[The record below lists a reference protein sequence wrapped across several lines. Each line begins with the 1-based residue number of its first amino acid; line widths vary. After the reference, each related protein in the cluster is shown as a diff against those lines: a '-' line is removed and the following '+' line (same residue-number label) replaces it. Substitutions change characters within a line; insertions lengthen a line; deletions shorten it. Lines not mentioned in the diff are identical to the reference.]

1 MGKRDSFQSSP
12 SSVDGISSSE
22 VHVIGCDVTQGL
34 VVAPGVVVV
43 DEDCDSPLQLS
54 GCLPDDEVNAF
65 LARTVVAFNLSV
77 GLRMIG

>member
-1 MGKRDSFQSSP
+1 M
-12 SSVDGISSSE
+12 DGISSSE
-22 VHVIGCDVTQGL
+22 VHVIGCDVAQGL

-43 DEDCDSPLQLS
+43 DKDCDFPLQLP

-65 LARTVVAFNLSV
+65 LARTVVAFDLSV